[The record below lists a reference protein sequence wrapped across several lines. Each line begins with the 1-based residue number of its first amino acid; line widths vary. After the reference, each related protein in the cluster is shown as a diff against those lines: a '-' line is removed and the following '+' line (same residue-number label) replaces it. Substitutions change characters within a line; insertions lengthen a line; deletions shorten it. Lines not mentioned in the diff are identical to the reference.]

1 LPNGHTL
8 LTYQMSAT
16 DHDAP
21 GGLVE
26 VDASGTMVRASASA
40 ADPADPELKPY
51 SVTVFPELDRVVS
64 TTTDMHGVLTGTSFQ
79 VWRLSDLEL
88 LHTVKLPQGPR
99 GEEHKDPAE
108 VRVMDDGTVIL
119 TTFRCGMYRL
129 TGIDGDAPAAEF
141 VYGWDWATWD
151 TDQCALAV
159 SRGTFWVQ
167 TVAHSS
173 GSAIVTLDMSDPGK
187 PVEVDRFTM
196 AERWE
201 PHWMSMESNGNRIVL
216 TSGGGA
222 TQYRVLLFTL
232 DPTTGRLALDPT
244 FRDPG
249 AAVPGVSFDRT
260 NWPHGAAGK
269 AKPHGAV
276 FSK

>member
-1 LPNGHTL
+1 
-8 LTYQMSAT
+8 
-16 DHDAP
+16 
-21 GGLVE
+21 
-26 VDASGTMVRASASA
+26 MVRASASA
-40 ADPADPELKPY
+40 ADPVDPDLKPY
-51 SVTVFPELDRVVS
+51 SVTVFPDLDRAVS

-129 TGIDGDAPAAEF
+129 TGVDGDAPVAEF
-141 VYGWDWATWD
+141 IYGWDWASWD

-159 SRGTFWVQ
+159 SRGKYWVQ
-167 TVAHSS
+167 TVAQGT
-173 GSAIVTLDMSDPGK
+173 GSALVTLDMSDAGR

-196 AERWE
+196 TERWE

-232 DPTTGRLALDPT
+232 DPTTGKLALDST

-249 AAVPGVSFDRT
+249 ATQPGVSFDRT
-260 NWPHGAAGK
+260 SWPHGAAGK

>member
-1 LPNGHTL
+1 M
-8 LTYQMSAT
+8 TYQMSAT

-26 VDASGTMVRASASA
+26 IDAGGALVRASASA
-40 ADPADPELKPY
+40 ADPVDPELKPY
-51 SVTVFPELDRVVS
+51 SVTAFPDLDRAVS

-129 TGIDGDAPAAEF
+129 TGVDGDAPVAEF
-141 VYGWDWATWD
+141 IYGWDWASWD

-159 SRGTFWVQ
+159 SRGKYWVQ
-167 TVAHSS
+167 TVAQGT
-173 GSAIVTLDMSDPGK
+173 GSALVTLDMSDAGR

-196 AERWE
+196 TERWE

-232 DPTTGRLALDPT
+232 DPTTGKLALDST

-249 AAVPGVSFDRT
+249 ATQPGVSFDRT
-260 NWPHGAAGK
+260 SWPHGAAGK